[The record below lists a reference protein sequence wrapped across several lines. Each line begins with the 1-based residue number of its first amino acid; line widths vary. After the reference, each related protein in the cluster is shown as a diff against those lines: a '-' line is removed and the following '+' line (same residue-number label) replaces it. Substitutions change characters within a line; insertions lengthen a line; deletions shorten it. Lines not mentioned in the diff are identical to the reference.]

1 MATITK
7 RNNTYLIRVYN
18 GYDVTGRQIYAS
30 MTYKPKPGMNEKTA
44 LKEAQKQATLFE
56 EQVLTGQFI
65 DSHIKF
71 SAFAERWLT
80 DYAEKQLKPRTVSS
94 YRALLPRI
102 NAAIGHIRLDRLQP
116 NHLLAFYNNLAENGV
131 KSNIGYIV
139 SDKML
144 AYLKKRRQSIA
155 RLSKAAQIGINTAQN
170 LLQQKPVSRKT
181 AEKAAG
187 AYSLNMDDFFKPVT
201 ENRRLNKNTLNH
213 YHRLISVILTT
224 AVQWQVLL
232 SNPAMR
238 VKPPRLE
245 HTEAKYLD
253 DEQARRL
260 MELLKSAPPQYKTI
274 ITLLIYTGLRRGEL
288 CGLEWK
294 DIDFDSQILSVQRNS
309 LYLPGRGI
317 YTDTTKTKSSMRVI
331 KLPAVACQLL
341 KDHKVWQNKERLQ
354 LGDQWHDTDR
364 LFTQWNG
371 EPIHPDTVSGWFTKF
386 IKKTDLPY
394 VTLHS
399 LRHTNATL
407 LIASGTNIRTV
418 SQRLGHAQTSTTTNI
433 YAHAIQ
439 SADAAAAE
447 VLGDILNPAPNGGN
461 P

>member
-18 GYDVTGRQIYAS
+18 GYDVTGKQMFAS
-30 MTYKPKPGMNEKTA
+30 MTYRPKPGMNKKTA
-44 LKEAQKQATLFE
+44 LKEAQKQAALFE
-56 EQVLTGQFI
+56 EQVLTSQFI
-65 DSHIKF
+65 DSNIKF
-71 SAFAERWLT
+71 ASFTERWLT

-131 KSNIGYIV
+131 KSNIGYIAT
-139 SDKML
+139 DKML
-144 AYLKKRRQSIA
+144 AYLKKHRQSIA
-155 RLSKAAQIGINTAQN
+155 RLSKSAHIGINTAQN
-170 LLQQKPVSRKT
+170 LMQQKHVSRKT
-181 AEKAAG
+181 AEKAAE
-187 AYSLNMDDFFKPVT
+187 AYGLSVEEYFKPAT
-201 ENRRLNKNTLNH
+201 EERRLNKNTLNH

-224 AVQWQVLL
+224 AVQWQVIL

-253 DEQARRL
+253 DKQARHL
-260 MELLKSAPPQYKTI
+260 IELLDGAPPQYRTMI
-274 ITLLIYTGLRRGEL
+274 ILLIYTGLRRGEL

-294 DIDFDSQILSVQRNS
+294 DIDFDNQTMSVQRNS
-309 LYLPGRGI
+309 LYLPDKGI
-317 YTDTTKTKSSMRVI
+317 YTDTTKTRSSMRVI
-331 KLPAVACQLL
+331 KLPTVACQLL
-341 KDHKVWQNKERLQ
+341 KSHKAWQNEERLQ
-354 LGDQWHDTDR
+354 LGDQWHNTDR
-364 LFTQWNG
+364 LFTQWDGN
-371 EPIHPDTVSGWFTKF
+371 PIHPDTVSGWFAKF
-386 IKKTDLPY
+386 IKKTDLPP

-407 LIASGTNIRTV
+407 LIANKADIRTV
-418 SQRLGHAQTSTTTNI
+418 SQRLGHAQTSTTVNI

-447 VLGDILNPAPNGGN
+447 VLDDILNPASKEGQS
-461 P
+461 